1 MAALWRIVEVL
12 GPAVVRLVSSPDGA
26 HAEVSDVVLHDPGE
40 PLVAGGGD
48 LLLALGAGSDTAG
61 VVDLIAAGNTA
72 GVVAIACKP
81 PAADDLRVCAAA
93 DAAGVALLR
102 VEPELTWGQLYLL
115 AREAVDSAGQPI
127 DRQAAS
133 IRLGDLFAA
142 ADVIAARAGGPVT
155 IEDSR
160 SRVLAYSNTP
170 ETELDEPRR
179 QTILGRGVP
188 AEWLRW
194 LEDGGVFRQLW
205 DTDDVVETPPIPDIG
220 LHRRLAVRVRAGKH
234 VLGAIWVA
242 EGTTPLVEDADEALT
257 EAARF
262 VALHLLAHQSKA
274 DVEREVRGSLL
285 RQVLDGSG
293 SAELLAERL
302 GIRADDSCS
311 VVAFRISELE
321 RPDALAV
328 HDSVVSLI
336 ALHSEAFRWQAATIW
351 IGDTVYTLLPTD
363 SAPSRVLT
371 LAKDLVER
379 IDSVLGVTA
388 VAGVGSTVTRLDRA
402 VESRR
407 EADQVL
413 RALSLRGGSAA
424 TIEQVSAQRVLLVL
438 SDLLA
443 EHPELA
449 SDKVRALMTS
459 DEEQGTV
466 YVETLRGYLDAFGS
480 IPKAAENLDVHPNT
494 LRYRLRRALELA
506 DLDLED
512 GDERVVVELGLR
524 LLPLREP
531 DA

>member
-26 HAEVSDVVLHDPGE
+26 HAEVGEVYLHDPAE
-40 PLVAGGGD
+40 PLVAGEGD
-48 LLLALGAGSDTAG
+48 LLLAVGAADDSVAVQELVETSGKLG
-61 VVDLIAAGNTA
+61 VAA
-72 GVVAIACKP
+72 VACKP
-81 PAADDLRVCAAA
+81 PAADDLSVCAAA

-102 VEPELTWGQLYLL
+102 VEPEVTWGQLYLL
-115 AREAVDSAGQPI
+115 AREAVATAGHSV
-127 DRQAAS
+127 DRHASS

-142 ADVIAARAGGPVT
+142 ADVIAARVGGPVT
-155 IEDSR
+155 IEDAR

-170 ETELDEPRR
+170 ESELDEPRR

-188 AEWLRW
+188 PEWLRR
-194 LEDGGVFRQLW
+194 LEDAGVFQRLW
-205 DTDDVVETPPIPDIG
+205 DTDEVVEMPPMPELG

-234 VLGAIWVA
+234 VLGAIWLA
-242 EGTTPLVEDADEALT
+242 EGTAPLVEDASGALS

-274 DVEREVRGSLL
+274 DVEREVRGGLL
-285 RQVLDGSG
+285 RQVLDGGG
-293 SAELLAERL
+293 SVDLLAERL
-302 GIRADDSCS
+302 GISAEDSCS

-321 RPDALAV
+321 GPEALAV
-328 HDSVVSLI
+328 HDSVVSLV

-351 IGDTVYTLLPTD
+351 IGETVYTLLPTD
-363 SAPSRVLT
+363 SPPARVLT

-379 IDSVLGVTA
+379 IDTVLGVKAT
-388 VAGVGSTVTRLDRA
+388 AGVGSTVARLDQA
-402 VESRR
+402 FVSRR

-413 RALSLRGGSAA
+413 RALSLRGGHAA
-424 TIEQVSAQRVLLVL
+424 TIEEVSAQRVLLVL

-443 EHPELA
+443 DHPELA
-449 SDKVRALMTS
+449 SEKVRALVAS

-480 IPKAAENLDVHPNT
+480 IPKAAEDLNVHPNT

-524 LLPLREP
+524 LLPRREP
-531 DA
+531 C